1 MTRVNSAEPRKTT
14 WATLII
20 TGPPAAG
27 KTTIR
32 RAIRP
37 LFDELFDTYLDI
49 GVDEVLRGMHRDGR
63 LGADG
68 TLGQDGSLLL
78 GGDWRK
84 YVRLA
89 LVELIRS
96 RQEYKGHALIEAP
109 TEAAWVVPFVQD
121 RALAMSSA
129 VLYVKAPLEVRAER
143 NLHRASGRISQAN
156 LLAMPSSLA
165 PDDLAEVL
173 QASRHV
179 LFADAT
185 LDIVSTLA
193 ITEPFVRS
201 YLGSVEAAYGQV
213 PRRDGRVSGLPGTDA
228 REV

>member
-1 MTRVNSAEPRKTT
+1 MTGVPGAGPRRTT

-37 LFDELFDTYLDI
+37 LFDALFDTYLDI

-63 LGADG
+63 LGTDG
-68 TLGQDGSLLL
+68 TIGQDGSLLL
-78 GGDWRK
+78 GGDWRRH
-84 YVRLA
+84 VRLA
-89 LVELIRS
+89 LVELIRT
-96 RQEYKGHALIEAP
+96 RQEYDGPALIEAP

-121 RALAMSSA
+121 RVLAMSSA
-129 VLYVKAPLEVRAER
+129 ILYVKAPLEVRAER

-165 PDDLAEVL
+165 PDNLAEVL

-185 LDIVSTLA
+185 LDVVSTLA

-201 YLGSVEAAYGQV
+201 YLDSLEAPLEQTAHRD
-213 PRRDGRVSGLPGTDA
+213 RRARGLPGMQVG
-228 REV
+228 EV